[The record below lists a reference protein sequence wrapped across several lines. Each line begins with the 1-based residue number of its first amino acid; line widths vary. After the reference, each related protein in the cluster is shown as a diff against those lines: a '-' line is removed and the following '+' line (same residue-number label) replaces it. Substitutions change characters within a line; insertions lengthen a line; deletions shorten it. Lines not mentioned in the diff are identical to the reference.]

1 MNIIPNKG
9 LLSIGR
15 NRNFEFDGIIQ
26 AGKFQLEGTDIEF
39 DYEAFKLEVRRAE
52 SLRILAEVD
61 GEFDQRGNPKLRWVK
76 SVIEELTGTLEIDNP
91 GNKSGWKSEAYPQ
104 FPVLTSREIS
114 NVYYDH
120 LAFVEVHT
128 AARIS
133 TMPWIR
139 LSLTA
144 WTTSTKRTW
153 FLKGSCWQEASCPTC
168 GSLCGSWRTTVWAS
182 RAASA

>member
-61 GEFDQRGNPKLRWVK
+61 GEFDQRGNP
-76 SVIEELTGTLEIDNP
+76 SFDG
-91 GNKSGWKSEAYPQ
+91 
-104 FPVLTSREIS
+104 
-114 NVYYDH
+114 
-120 LAFVEVHT
+120 
-128 AARIS
+128 
-133 TMPWIR
+133 
-139 LSLTA
+139 
-144 WTTSTKRTW
+144 
-153 FLKGSCWQEASCPTC
+153 
-168 GSLCGSWRTTVWAS
+168 
-182 RAASA
+182 